1 MTSFRK
7 LFEFLAH
14 TKLNK
19 SESLFLSV
27 FQDFI
32 VNAGRIEGHTQT
44 FSKFDYLSFH
54 SYVKSIKSTKGTYN
68 TLTTVRKLLT
78 QAYENGFE
86 FEINPKYFAVPPKPN
101 AKHFEPLPQEELET
115 LKEFLES
122 EITKILA

>member
-32 VNAGRIEGHTQT
+32 VNAG
-44 FSKFDYLSFH
+44 
-54 SYVKSIKSTKGTYN
+54 
-68 TLTTVRKLLT
+68 
-78 QAYENGFE
+78 
-86 FEINPKYFAVPPKPN
+86 
-101 AKHFEPLPQEELET
+101 
-115 LKEFLES
+115 
-122 EITKILA
+122 